1 MIMAGNIEKQLVSN
15 FNELGD
21 LLVKGN
27 FKEAW
32 TVAGATQRMLK
43 TDEVLQLPAS
53 IIDEMKKAIN
63 SYYRLN
69 EELNA
74 VSKKLYANGKKMQEI
89 VG

>member
-1 MIMAGNIEKQLVSN
+1 MAGNIEKQLVAN

-21 LLVKGN
+21 LLIKGSY
-27 FKEAW
+27 KEAW

-43 TDEVLQLPAS
+43 TDEVLQVPAS
-53 IIDEMKKAIN
+53 VLDEMKSAIK

>member
-1 MIMAGNIEKQLVSN
+1 MAGNIEKQLVAN

-21 LLVKGN
+21 LLVKGS

-53 IIDEMKKAIN
+53 II
-63 SYYRLN
+63 N

-74 VSKKLYANGKKMQEI
+74 VSKKLYVNGKKMQEI

>member
-1 MIMAGNIEKQLVSN
+1 
-15 FNELGD
+15 
-21 LLVKGN
+21 
-27 FKEAW
+27 
-32 TVAGATQRMLK
+32 MLK
-43 TDEVLQLPAS
+43 TDEVLQVPAS
-53 IIDEMKKAIN
+53 VLDEMKNAIK

>member
-1 MIMAGNIEKQLVSN
+1 MAGNIEKQLVAN

-21 LLVKGN
+21 LLIKGN

-32 TVAGATQRMLK
+32 TVAGATNRLLK

-53 IIDEMKKAIN
+53 VIDEMKNAIK

-74 VSKKLYANGKKMQEI
+74 VSKKLYSNGKKMQEI